1 MNGASGML
9 AGKTAIVSGVGPGL
23 GRDIALALAANGA
36 SVALGARTAS
46 FLDEVAE
53 EIRTG
58 GGSALAV
65 PTDIA
70 DREQARRLVEST
82 VDHFGGVDCLVNS
95 AFRTDVFRHFEDV
108 DLDEWRGMFDVNVFG
123 SLGLA
128 QQVIAPM
135 KERGGGS
142 IVFVG
147 SMTVRKP
154 YPREPGY
161 ASTKG
166 ALLVA
171 ARALASELGQYKIRV
186 NTVVPGWMWGPNVQ
200 GYFAHR
206 ESVGGPPVQEQYD
219 AVAAGISLRTIP
231 TPAEV
236 AGAVVFFASDLSS
249 MVTGQSLDVNGG
261 EVFR

>member
-1 MNGASGML
+1 MSGL
-9 AGKTAIVSGVGPGL
+9 LTGKTAIVSGVGPGL
-23 GRDIALALAANGA
+23 GRDIALALATHGANVVLA
-36 SVALGARTAS
+36 ARTAS
-46 FLDEVAE
+46 FLDEVAK
-53 EIRTG
+53 EIEAQG
-58 GGSALAV
+58 ASALTV
-65 PTDIA
+65 PTDVA
-70 DREQARRLVEST
+70 DKAQAQHLVEAT
-82 VDHFGGVDCLVNS
+82 VEHFGGVDCLVNS
-95 AFRTDVFRHFEDV
+95 AFRTDVFRHFEEV

-161 ASTKG
+161 ASSKG

-171 ARALASELGQYKIRV
+171 ARAMASELGKYKIRV

-200 GYFAHR
+200 GYFSHR

-219 AVAAGISLRTIP
+219 GVAAGISLRAIP

-249 MVTGQSLDVNGG
+249 VVTGQSLDVNGG